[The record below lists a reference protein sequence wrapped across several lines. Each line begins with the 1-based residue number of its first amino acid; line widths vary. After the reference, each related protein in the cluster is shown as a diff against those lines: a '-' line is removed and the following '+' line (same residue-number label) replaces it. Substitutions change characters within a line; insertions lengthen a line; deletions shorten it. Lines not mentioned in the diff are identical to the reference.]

1 MLRTAIIILS
11 FLLFESKSF
20 SKDEIGKAI
29 GYEKVLCVALLKSNL
44 SQSLNQSLYKLN
56 KFQMIK

>member
-1 MLRTAIIILS
+1 MENCVYY
-11 FLLFESKSF
+11 FNKSF